1 MLNFTNVLAIY
12 KFIKKLKLAFVLPV
26 FFTIGQVKCF
36 RKFFLVFVSK
46 VFDFLQ
52 SLSIPRKPVGTPYL
66 GTDYAV
72 KSISNR

>member
-1 MLNFTNVLAIY
+1 MLNFTNVLAVY
-12 KFIKKLKLAFVLPV
+12 KFIKKLIS
-26 FFTIGQVKCF
+26 FTIGQVMCF
-36 RKFFLVFVSK
+36 KNFFVVFVLK